1 MELYSTTL
9 HYAPCEANSDEGFKV
24 ICVLPEGTNTSVDI
38 VDIKTDEDRMLLLK
52 NKWLMAHP
60 NSPDAAEG
68 AYIGLEGANP
78 EYLK

>member
-1 MELYSTTL
+1 M
-9 HYAPCEANSDEGFKV
+9 